1 MNRYKWKI
9 VAVAVLG
16 LNLGVWLTHCAKP
29 TVDPVAVIIV
39 DSGASVAV
47 GIPDAATLADAVSP
61 VDAATPVTQ

>member
-9 VAVAVLG
+9 VLVGVLC

-29 TVDPVAVIIV
+29 TVDPSVTVIV
-39 DSGASVAV
+39 DSGASVEV

-61 VDAATPVTQ
+61 VDAATPVTD